1 MSDDSIMTPASGASQ
16 RDPGALRAELAQ
28 VRAEAEEELARL
40 REELS
45 AVRELA
51 QPSRDVEEVTETLA
65 LQQEL
70 DTLRQTLREKERVVD
85 VTAGQCRRLEDELE
99 DQRLAYDELKQELDR
114 KRESLA
120 SAREQTVQLVQERH
134 EIEERYK
141 ALLMAAPVT
150 PATPEQPMPWRKI
163 GGGPPP
169 LVGIA
174 AGVAIGLLVGVVV
187 TLMLRSDE
195 PPPPPPQVAAAPP
208 PTPVPA
214 QPPAE
219 PVTAVPE
226 PKAVAQEPVADEP
239 LPDTPPT
246 VLRSVRD
253 RLADGSP
260 GPLMVA
266 LSAGRFTMGKTRDLP
281 TDDDGPPRQVEVASF
296 LIGATEVT
304 FEDYDRFVR
313 ATGGRFPSD
322 FGWGRGRQPVVDLS
336 WVEARAYADW
346 LSGQTGQ
353 RYRLPSEAEWEYAA
367 GAGLSSPFWWG
378 FQSEQGRAVCFDCST
393 LWDNRSTAPVGTFEP
408 NPLGLY
414 DTAGNAMEWVED
426 CYHPTYAGAPAD
438 ARSWVETGCKF
449 RVARGGAFNKPADS
463 MRSTARQRMDPSTRH
478 NFLGFRLARD
488 A

>member
-1 MSDDSIMTPASGASQ
+1 MSDDSSIHPASGATQ
-16 RDPGALRAELAQ
+16 RDPGALRTELAQ
-28 VRAEAEEELARL
+28 VRAEAEEELVRL

-51 QPSRDVEEVTETLA
+51 RPSRDVEEVTETLA

-70 DTLRQTLREKERVVD
+70 DILRQTLREKERVVD

-99 DQRLAYDELKQELDR
+99 DQRLAYDELKQDLER
-114 KRESLA
+114 KRSSLA
-120 SAREQTVQLVQERH
+120 EAREQTGQLVQERQ

-150 PATPEQPMPWRKI
+150 PPAAEQPMPWRKI

-174 AGVAIGLLVGVVV
+174 AGVAVGLALGVAT

-195 PPPPPPQVAAAPP
+195 APP
-208 PTPVPA
+208 PHPPVASAPA
-214 QPPAE
+214 RPATEPPPA
-219 PVTAVPE
+219 APE
-226 PKAVAQEPVADEP
+226 PKAAIQESEPGTADE
-239 LPDTPPT
+239 LPDIPPT

-253 RLADGSP
+253 RLSDGSP

-266 LSAGRFTMGKTRDLP
+266 LSSGRFTMGKVRALP
-281 TDDDGPPRQVEVASF
+281 SDDEGPSRQVEVASF
-296 LIGATEVT
+296 LIGATEIT

-336 WVEARAYADW
+336 WIEARAYADW
-346 LSGQTGQ
+346 LTRQTGQ

-367 GAGLSSPFWWG
+367 GAGLRSPFWWG
-378 FQSEQGRAVCFDCST
+378 FQAEQGRAVCFDCGT
-393 LWDNRSTAPVGTFEP
+393 LWDNRATAPVGTFEP

-414 DTAGNAMEWVED
+414 DTAGNAMEWVDD
-426 CYHPTYAGAPAD
+426 CYHPTYTGAPAD
-438 ARSWVETGCKF
+438 ARPWVEAGCQY
-449 RVARGGAFNKPADS
+449 RIARGGAFNKPANS

-488 A
+488 S